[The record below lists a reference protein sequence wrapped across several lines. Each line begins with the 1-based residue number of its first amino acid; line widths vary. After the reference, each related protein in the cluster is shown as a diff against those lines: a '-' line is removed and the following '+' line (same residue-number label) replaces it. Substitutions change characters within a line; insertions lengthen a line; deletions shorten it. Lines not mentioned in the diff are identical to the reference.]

1 MKGFKNSWIVTE
13 KGLEKTSLVYDE
25 LFTEIGTEHEELEQ
39 LPEDYVV
46 VPGFIDQHIHG
57 AAGSDAMDGTVED
70 LSKIANAVAKE
81 GTTAFLATTMTQS
94 PENITN
100 ALKAVRDYIES
111 KPATGAEVL
120 GVHLEGPFISKDFA
134 GAQPYEYIATPD
146 VEVFKKYQDASG
158 DNIRLV
164 SLAPEE
170 EGSSELI
177 AYLKANNIVASIGH
191 SNSKYADVE
200 KAVKAGATN
209 LTHTYNAMKPVH
221 HREVGTVGSAYL
233 FDQLACECI
242 CDGIHVSSPAIKLLH
257 KNKPNDKFILVTDA
271 MRAKHLP
278 DGVSELGGQTV
289 IVKNGEARL
298 ENGTL
303 AGSVLRMNN
312 AVKNVMNFLNLP
324 LEEVVKYA
332 SINPAKNLGVADKLG
347 SIAVGKRA
355 DFVVLDKDLNVVKT
369 VRAGKVIFE
378 KYQNEPF

>member
-25 LFTEIGTEHEELEQ
+25 LFEEIGTNHEGLEE
-39 LPEDYVV
+39 LPEDYVI

-57 AAGSDAMDGTVED
+57 AAGSDAMDGTTED
-70 LSKIANAVAKE
+70 LTKIAKALASE

-94 PENITN
+94 PANIKQ
-100 ALKAVRDYIES
+100 ALIAVKEYIDAKLTE
-111 KPATGAEVL
+111 GAQIL

-134 GAQPYEYIATPD
+134 GAQPAEYIVAPNVAD
-146 VEVFKKYQDASG
+146 FKVYQEASG

-164 SLAPEE
+164 SLAPEV
-170 EGSSELI
+170 EGSTELI
-177 AYLKANNIVASIGH
+177 KYLKDNNIVASIGH

-200 KAVKAGATN
+200 AAVKAGATN

-233 FDQLACECI
+233 FDELYCECI
-242 CDGIHVSSPAIKLLH
+242 CDGIHVSAPAIKLLH
-257 KNKPNDKFILVTDA
+257 KNKPDDKFVLITDA

-278 DGVSELGGQTV
+278 DGVSELGGQVV

-303 AGSVLRMNN
+303 AGSVLKMNN
-312 AVKNVMNFLNLP
+312 AVKNVMKFLDLP
-324 LEEVVKYA
+324 IERVVKYA
-332 SINPAKNLGVADKLG
+332 SLNPAKNLGVDNYLG
-347 SIAVGKRA
+347 SIKEGKRA
-355 DFVVLDKDLNVVKT
+355 DFVILDKNLNVVKT
-369 VRAGKVIFE
+369 YRAGKIIFE
-378 KYQNEPF
+378 K

>member
-100 ALKAVRDYIES
+100 ALKAVKDYIES

-242 CDGIHVSSPAIKLLH
+242 CDGIHVSGPAIKLLH
-257 KNKPNDKFILVTDA
+257 KNKPNDKFILITDA

-278 DGVSELGGQTV
+278 DGVSELGGQVV

-378 KYQNEPF
+378 K